1 MELLKY
7 INKLSNG
14 TSCSLLEPMTMSD
27 FEKTKLIQKDPVACA
42 RYFNHKVSKLMS
54 LLRDENG
61 PFREHHV
68 IDSYERI
75 EFQNR
80 GSSHEHIFLWLKD
93 APQYSENDVTS
104 HELVISFIDKFITCQ
119 YDPENPFMGYLRHKH
134 TFTCFKTN
142 NDKKHCNCRFNY
154 PLPVMPNTMILQPF
168 PTEEREKWKEKY
180 LAIKNFHHKL

>member
-1 MELLKY
+1 MQHDDGYHVLNQVRSSPAYFEQKKHKVMAMIRQLGKPTFFLTLSSAEAGWPELLKY
-7 INKLSNG
+7 IYKLSNG
-14 TSCSLLEPMTMSD
+14 TSCSLLEAMTMSD

-104 HELVISFIDKFITCQ
+104 HELVISFIDKFITC
-119 YDPENPFMGYLRHKH
+119 
-134 TFTCFKTN
+134 
-142 NDKKHCNCRFNY
+142 
-154 PLPVMPNTMILQPF
+154 
-168 PTEEREKWKEKY
+168 
-180 LAIKNFHHKL
+180 